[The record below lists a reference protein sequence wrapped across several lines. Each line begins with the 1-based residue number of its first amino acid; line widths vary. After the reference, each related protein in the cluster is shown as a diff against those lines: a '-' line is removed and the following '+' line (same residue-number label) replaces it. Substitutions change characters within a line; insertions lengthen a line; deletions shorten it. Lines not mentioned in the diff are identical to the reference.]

1 MTDGVLTTTQVAERL
16 HCSLKTV
23 QRMAADG
30 RLHPKDKWPGRTGGF
45 LFDVADVEQLQATGP
60 ARERERAS

>member
-1 MTDGVLTTTQVAERL
+1 MTDGALTTKQVAERL
-16 HCSLKTV
+16 HCSLNTV

-45 LFDVADVEQLQATGP
+45 LFDVHEVEQLEAGP
-60 ARERERAS
+60 RRKWERAS